1 MLQCYYE
8 MGENEMDDKRPIE
21 KQEPGVVEIDDE
33 RQMRERE
40 GLAEAQ
46 AAQWDNDPNPYEGT
60 YSEE

>member
-1 MLQCYYE
+1 
-8 MGENEMDDKRPIE
+8 MDDKRPIE

-46 AAQWDNDPNPYEGT
+46 AAQYDNDPNPYEGT

>member
-1 MLQCYYE
+1 MD
-8 MGENEMDDKRPIE
+8 NERPIE
-21 KQEPGVVEIDDE
+21 KQEPVVVEIDDE
-33 RQMRERE
+33 RQMLDRE